1 MGVSFFSVGDITL
14 TQEEV
19 EEVVEEQRPVGP
31 KSHIIFES
39 SSESGSD
46 RGKKDGGGDD
56 GGDGDGG
63 GGDGGDGGGGDGGDG
78 DGDGADGDGDGADDD
93 DNDGDDDDD
102 DDDAEANG
110 RSLRSTYVG
119 RGNVG
124 DVRAARKRAGMS
136 ETFDRSDPL
145 LTEFASF
152 MKTAG
157 GSQKDIA
164 NKVNNYDLL

>member
-1 MGVSFFSVGDITL
+1 MGVSFFFSVGDITF

-56 GGDGDGG
+56 DGGDGDGG
-63 GGDGGDGGGGDGGDG
+63 GGDGGDGGGGDGGGG
-78 DGDGADGDGDGADDD
+78 DGDGGDGDGADDD
-93 DNDGDDDDD
+93 DDGDDDDD

-136 ETFDRSDPL
+136 ETFDKSDPL

>member
-1 MGVSFFSVGDITL
+1 MGVSFFFSVGDITL

-56 GGDGDGG
+56 DGGDGDGG
-63 GGDGGDGGGGDGGDG
+63 GGDGGGGDGDGGDG
-78 DGDGADGDGDGADDD
+78 DGDGADDDD
-93 DNDGDDDDD
+93 DGDDDDD

>member
-56 GGDGDGG
+56 DGGD
-63 GGDGGDGGGGDGGDG
+63 GDGGDGGGGDGGGG
-78 DGDGADGDGDGADDD
+78 DGGDG
-93 DNDGDDDDD
+93 DGDDDDD

>member
-56 GGDGDGG
+56 
-63 GGDGGDGGGGDGGDG
+63 DGGDGGGDG
-78 DGDGADGDGDGADDD
+78 DGGDGDGADDD
-93 DNDGDDDDD
+93 DDGDDDDD

-136 ETFDRSDPL
+136 ETFDKSDPL

>member
-1 MGVSFFSVGDITL
+1 MRISAYRWHGCVVFFSVGDITL

-56 GGDGDGG
+56 
-63 GGDGGDGGGGDGGDG
+63 DGGDGGGDG
-78 DGDGADGDGDGADDD
+78 DGGDGDGADDD
-93 DNDGDDDDD
+93 DDGDDDDD

-136 ETFDRSDPL
+136 ETFDKSDPL

>member
-56 GGDGDGG
+56 DGGDGDGG
-63 GGDGGDGGGGDGGDG
+63 GGDGGGGDGDGGDG
-78 DGDGADGDGDGADDD
+78 DGDGADDDD
-93 DNDGDDDDD
+93 DGDDDDD